1 MLKTASKEFAAMS
14 YQDATSASNA
24 GAPSRR
30 SDYEFDFLVFIGR
43 FQPFHLGHKT
53 IIDLGLKKAR
63 HLILLIGSAKEARST
78 RNPFTWEERA
88 EMVLNAYSADDRER
102 IHATPLLD
110 LPYAEQSWIRN
121 VQMSV
126 QGISCQYQVTGD
138 VRIGLIGH
146 AKDHTSYYLNMFP
159 QWGHVDAAREFDMD
173 ATTVRTAYLRGEN
186 FETTNLPVSTLD
198 FLDRFQDS
206 EGFKVLEHEQAIVDQ
221 YKKAWE
227 QAPYVPTFVTVD
239 SVVVQ
244 SGHILLIKRRSAPGK
259 NLWALPGG
267 FIDPFERL
275 EDGAI
280 RELREE
286 TKITVPAP
294 VLKGSIK
301 VKEVFDDPYRS
312 ERGRTIT
319 TAFLIEL
326 AGDKK
331 GLPRIKGSDDAA
343 KARWVPIADINS
355 EQLFEDHF
363 HIIQTLLRDT
373 LK

>member
-1 MLKTASKEFAAMS
+1 MT
-14 YQDATSASNA
+14 YQDATSAPNG

-30 SDYEFDFLVFIGR
+30 SDYEYDFLVFIGR

-88 EMVLNAYSADDRER
+88 EMILNAYSADDRER